1 MPALVN
7 GVWPMSPF
15 VAHPLLLP
23 VPFSQEYP
31 IIYDPK
37 AAPASSIVIGLVLV
51 RLVLSANAYSVK
63 LVGAANPFAVSPPD
77 QLTNDSEPPLCVRPS
92 WSYAVPTDD
101 DVNVAVV
108 LVRPYVV
115 RVAAGQAAGT
125 AQPAKLILGVPL
137 PS

>member
-1 MPALVN
+1 MPPKATKPEPINSIEAGSGTGGGGEPPPPVARPALVN
-7 GVWPMSPF
+7 GVWPMLPG

-23 VPFSQEYP
+23 VPSSQEYP
-31 IIYDPK
+31 IIKDPK
-37 AAPASSIVIGLVLV
+37 AAPLSSIVIGLPLV
-51 RLVLSANAYSVK
+51 RLVFSANAYSVK

-108 LVRPYVV
+108 
-115 RVAAGQAAGT
+115 
-125 AQPAKLILGVPL
+125 
-137 PS
+137 